1 MNGKGLSGVVG
12 VNLGLAALLLALAGV
27 LSATGAMAEPTPA
40 RVVSIGGS
48 VTEIVHA
55 LGEGDRLVARDTT
68 STYPDAVSDLPDV
81 GYMRALS
88 AEGVLS
94 VDPDLVLAAEG
105 AGPPETV
112 ATLTAAALP
121 FVTVPG
127 GHTRAAVRAK
137 IIAVADALGVPDKGA
152 ALAARTDAALADAVA
167 DADST
172 TARPRVL
179 FVLAIQGGRI
189 LASGTNTQAAG
200 IIEMAGAVNAVDAFE
215 GYKQLTDEAVSRAA
229 PDVILM
235 MDRGGDHA
243 IEDEVL
249 LSMPA
254 IRTTPAAAT
263 GAVIRMQGLYLL
275 GFGPRTAQAARDL
288 HEAIYATPGPD
299 DDTDPS

>member
-189 LASGTNTQAAG
+189 LASGTDTAADG
-200 IIEMAGAVNAVDAFE
+200 MIALAGGVNAITGFD
-215 GYKQLTDEAVSRAA
+215 GYKPLTDEAIIAAA
-229 PDVILM
+229 PDVILL
-235 MDRGGDHA
+235 MDRRGDLTIA
-243 IEDEVL
+243 DADL
-249 LSMPA
+249 LANPA
-254 IRTTPAAAT
+254 IATTPAGQR
-263 GAVIRMQGLYLL
+263 GAGAIVRMDGLLLL
-275 GFGPRTAQAARDL
+275 GFGPRTPEAVTRLHAAL
-288 HEAIYATPGPD
+288 YPGGG
-299 DDTDPS
+299 